1 VACRRRGQK
10 PGAKIFHRH
19 DDDDNPHTVCV
30 VNATAVSH
38 CRQRKGKTCLFVYFF
53 EGKRKQ
59 LGGSAE
65 KDVFFIRIDVFI
77 FPDAVVN

>member
-38 CRQRKGKTCLFVYFF
+38 CRQRKGKTCLFVYFLK
-53 EGKRKQ
+53 EKENN
-59 LGGSAE
+59 LAVAL

-77 FPDAVVN
+77 FPGAVVN